1 MSLSDLAETPQS
13 RDGTSTPGAIS
24 LTVPT
29 NLIMLPA
36 AAALVG
42 LSIGFIRGGS
52 RARLRFLVENAHRK
66 PKTVQGWYFYTKTRN
81 YRVFFGALKAGGKYA
96 LGLGGATA
104 GFVLVDES
112 VGWAREQVF
121 GPAGEIQGAVAQDGD
136 AFGLGQGEGSQVK
149 RKAGWRKGE
158 VKWEDG
164 GVAGGLMGLVVGTAY
179 KLPRPLFIRSVIMG
193 IALGSLTSGMQT
205 VQARIGRLREEEERK
220 AKLINSQQP
229 QQQQVPSPE
238 VAAAALVTE
247 EIAPVMSLSEMTKPT
262 EEVVVSSVPGEE
274 EPKGWW
280 ESVKSWVGA

>member
-13 RDGTSTPGAIS
+13 RDGTTIPGAIS

-36 AAALVG
+36 AAGLVG

-121 GPAGEIQGAVAQDGD
+121 GPAGEIQDVAQSGP
-136 AFGLGQGEGSQVK
+136 EGSAMK

-179 KLPRPLFIRSVIMG
+179 KLPRPLFIRSLIMG

-205 VQARIGRLREEEERK
+205 VQARIGRMREEEERK
-220 AKLINSQQP
+220 AKLTDNQQLS
-229 QQQQVPSPE
+229 SPT
-238 VAAAALVTE
+238 AAAAATSALVTE
-247 EIAPVMSLSEMTKPT
+247 EVAPVMSLSEETKPT
-262 EEVVVSSVPGEE
+262 EEIIVDRIPGEE
-274 EPKGWW
+274 EPRSWW

>member
-13 RDGTSTPGAIS
+13 RDGTTTPGAIS

-36 AAALVG
+36 AAAIVG

-112 VGWAREQVF
+112 VGWAREQVL
-121 GPAGEIQGAVAQDGD
+121 GPAGEIQGAVTQDGD

-164 GVAGGLMGLVVGTAY
+164 GVAGGLMGLVVGTTY

-205 VQARIGRLREEEERK
+205 AQAHIGRLREEEERK
-220 AKLINSQQP
+220 ATLINSQR
-229 QQQQVPSPE
+229 QVPSSE
-238 VAAAALVTE
+238 AAVAALVTE
-247 EIAPVMSLSEMTKPT
+247 EIAPVMPLSEVTKPT
-262 EEVVVSSVPGEE
+262 EEVVVCGVPGEE
-274 EPKGWW
+274 EPKRWW

>member
-13 RDGTSTPGAIS
+13 RDGTTTPGAIS

-121 GPAGEIQGAVAQDGD
+121 GPAGEIQNAVTQDGD

-164 GVAGGLMGLVVGTAY
+164 GVAGGLMGLVVGTA
-179 KLPRPLFIRSVIMG
+179 S
-193 IALGSLTSGMQT
+193 
-205 VQARIGRLREEEERK
+205 QARIGRLREEEERK
-220 AKLINSQQP
+220 AKLINSQQR
-229 QQQQVPSPE
+229 QQQVPSPE
-238 VAAAALVTE
+238 AAAAALVTE
-247 EIAPVMSLSEMTKPT
+247 EIAPVMPLAEETKPT
-262 EEVVVSSVPGEE
+262 EEVVVSGVPGEE

>member
-13 RDGTSTPGAIS
+13 RDGTTTPGAIS

-36 AAALVG
+36 AAAIVG

-112 VGWAREQVF
+112 VGWAREQVL
-121 GPAGEIQGAVAQDGD
+121 GPAGEIQGAVTQDGD

-164 GVAGGLMGLVVGTAY
+164 GVAGGLMGLVVGTTY

-205 VQARIGRLREEEERK
+205 VQAHIGRLREEEERK
-220 AKLINSQQP
+220 ATLINSQR
-229 QQQQVPSPE
+229 QVPSPE
-238 VAAAALVTE
+238 AAVAALVTE
-247 EIAPVMSLSEMTKPT
+247 EIAPVMPLSEVTKPT
-262 EEVVVSSVPGEE
+262 EEVVVCGVPGEE
-274 EPKGWW
+274 EPKRWW